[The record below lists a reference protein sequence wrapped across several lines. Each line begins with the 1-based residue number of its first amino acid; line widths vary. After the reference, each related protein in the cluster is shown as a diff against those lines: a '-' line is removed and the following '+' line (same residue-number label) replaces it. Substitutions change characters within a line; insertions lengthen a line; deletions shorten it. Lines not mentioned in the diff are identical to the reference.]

1 MIKFENAQPAAPA
14 TAAEKAAQVKKLA
27 AETGV
32 NETGDAGASGPKKR
46 TPPAA
51 KPAKDAKAP
60 QSDLLN
66 L

>member
-14 TAAEKAAQVKKLA
+14 TAAEKAARAKKLA
-27 AETGV
+27 AGTGASETG
-32 NETGDAGASGPKKR
+32 ETTASGPKKR
-46 TPPAA
+46 NPPAA

-60 QSDLLN
+60 QSDLLD